1 MVPMKATQAVSREP
15 APRPAAGRSGA
26 PPAVSPVEGRRDL
39 RDFLA
44 LPHRLYA
51 DDPHYV
57 PALAIER
64 RRHLDPRTNPYFQ
77 RAEAC
82 LWLARREGRPVGRIS
97 AQIDHEA
104 LSHREDGSGHF
115 GLLEAEDD
123 PEVFASLLATA
134 ESWLQAR
141 GVQRISGPF
150 NLSINDECGLLVDGF
165 DSPAML
171 MMPHGR
177 PYYGDRLKEAGYT
190 GVRDLLAY
198 HVEVGASLPEAGIRL
213 VRRVREVSR
222 VTVRPIRW
230 RRYEEEIATIVDIF
244 NDAWADNWGFVPL
257 SGARLDHLARNLK
270 PIVIDELVAIAEVDG
285 QPAGML
291 VGLPNVNEALA
302 DLGGRLLPLGWLKLL
317 WRLKAGRIRTVRVP
331 LMGVRRR
338 YRGTL
343 LGGALMVMMFERVRA
358 ACYRRGIRAA
368 ELSWVLEDNRAM
380 RHVAEAMGSRVYK
393 RYRLYEKALA
403 QGGGARD
410 SAG

>member
-1 MVPMKATQAVSREP
+1 MGATQTISREP
-15 APRPAAGRSGA
+15 APAVSAGAA
-26 PPAVSPVEGRRDL
+26 PPPLEVAPVENRRDL
-39 RDFLA
+39 GDFLA

-51 DDPHYV
+51 GDPHYV
-57 PALAIER
+57 PALALER
-64 RRHLDPRTNPYFQ
+64 RRHLSPRINPYFQ

-82 LWLARREGRPVGRIS
+82 LWLARRDGRAVGRIS

-104 LSHREDGSGHF
+104 LAHRADGSGHF

-123 PEVFASLLATA
+123 PEVFQALLGTA
-134 ESWLQAR
+134 EAWLRAQGMER
-141 GVQRISGPF
+141 VSGPF

-165 DSPAML
+165 ERPPML

-177 PYYGDRLKEAGYT
+177 PYYGPRLEAAGYQPA
-190 GVRDLLAY
+190 RELLAY
-198 HVEVGASLPEAGIRL
+198 HVEIAPSLPEAGVRL

-230 RRYEEEIATIVDIF
+230 RRYHEEIATIVDIF

-257 SGARLDHLARNLK
+257 SGARLDHMARSLK
-270 PIVIDELVAIAEVDG
+270 PIVVDELVAIAEVDG
-285 QPAGML
+285 HPAGML
-291 VGLPNVNEALA
+291 VALPNLNEALA

-317 WRLKAGRIRTVRVP
+317 WRLKAGRIGTVRVP

-343 LGGALMVMMFERVRA
+343 LGGALMVMMFERVRD
-358 ACYRRGIRAA
+358 ACHRRGIRAA

-393 RYRLYEKALA
+393 RYRLYEKPLA
-403 QGGGARD
+403 EGGGASR
-410 SAG
+410 